1 MLHVRQEFNPKQQ
14 EIRKNGTMKKHL
26 SYLIAVFCFLSMS
39 QAQADVFPIDASQA
53 SKLGGYNPGAYNTTD
68 ALNAN
73 YQQIDKSYVQSL
85 DDVTKDEQIYD
96 ATVEEN
102 YAREGSIYNPHFM
115 LEKIVFEGNTVKD
128 IKESDLQNLALEVL
142 GEDVYFDELLEV
154 CSKVTNLY
162 RSKGYLTSY
171 ATVPPQ
177 RIVDGVATIKIV
189 ESKVGDMNI
198 EGEKWTRE
206 WYLKH
211 IIMGKAGLRQ
221 GDVFNAKNLQ
231 RAMKEINREDY
242 VQVQTEIERQKGG
255 DENTAI
261 TLNVRDRFPIN
272 FDVTYD
278 DYGRSYTGAQRV
290 SFLLGMHNL
299 TGLGD
304 KIYGGTILSNG
315 ATGWMAGY
323 SLPISSYGTRLSFD
337 FNDSHVRLKGP
348 YRNLGVRG
356 NAQSYF
362 FKLTQPL
369 VQTAKSDL
377 FFYTG
382 YDLVNA
388 NTSWRNNTGN
398 PERLSTYN
406 LNVWRSGFYGMTDD
420 NYGRWIG
427 NLGIDFGMGGN
438 GHGATQDTTFFKVSA
453 GATRVQRL
461 TARTAGIVRVNGMY
475 SPNKLFAAEQF
486 QLGGPYTLRGY
497 QPAELIGDYGV
508 SGTVEYRFPFPFLN
522 HISQKLDERVRLAIF
537 YDFGWIGEN
546 GNVYNY
552 PKSFLQSVGFGS
564 YLSFTDWLT
573 ASFGV
578 GFPLGEKKYG
588 ESTARFYFSVN
599 GDLDRLIPLRKP
611 QKL

>member
-1 MLHVRQEFNPKQQ
+1 
-14 EIRKNGTMKKHL
+14 MKKL
-26 SYLIAVFCFLSMS
+26 SYLIAVFCLVSM
-39 QAQADVFPIDASQA
+39 AQCNADPILTNTNANI
-53 SKLGGYNPGAYNTTD
+53 LGGYSPSAYNTSEN
-68 ALNAN
+68 LNSN
-73 YQQIDKSYVQSL
+73 YHEIDKSYVQSL
-85 DDVTKDEQIYD
+85 DEVTKDEQIYD

-102 YAREGSIYNPHFM
+102 YAREGSIYNPHFL
-115 LEKIVFEGNTVKD
+115 LEKIVFEGNTK
-128 IKESDLQNLALEVL
+128 IKTDELDKLALEAL

-154 CSKVTNLY
+154 ASKVTNLY

-189 ESKVGDMNI
+189 ESKVGEMNI

-211 IIMGKAGLRQ
+211 IIMGKAGLRE

-242 VQVQTEIERQKGG
+242 VQVQTEIERQKDG
-255 DENTAI
+255 DENTQI
-261 TLNVRDRFPIN
+261 TLNVKDRFPIN

-304 KIYGGTILSNG
+304 KIYGGSIISSG
-315 ATGWMAGY
+315 STGWMAGY
-323 SLPISSYGTRLSFD
+323 SLPVSSYGTRLSFD
-337 FNDSHVRLKGP
+337 FNDSHVRLGGP
-348 YRNLGVRG
+348 YKGLGVKG

-369 VQTAKSDL
+369 IQTAKSDL

-382 YDLVNA
+382 YDYVNA
-388 NTSWRNNTGN
+388 NTSWKNNLPN

-406 LNVWRSGFYGMTDD
+406 LHVWRSGLYGMTDD
-420 NYGRWIG
+420 SYGRWIG
-427 NLGIDFGMGGN
+427 NLGIDFGMGGD
-438 GHGATQDTTFFKVSA
+438 GHGAIQDTTFFKLTG

-461 TARTAGIVRVNGMY
+461 TARTAGIVRVNAMY
-475 SPNKLFAAEQF
+475 SPNKLYAAEQF

-508 SGTVEYRFPFPFLN
+508 SGTVEYRFPFPFLDK
-522 HISQKLDERVRLAIF
+522 ISTKLDERVRLAVF
-537 YDFGWIGEN
+537 YDYGWIGAN
-546 GNVYNY
+546 GDVYDY

-564 YLSFTDWLT
+564 YLTFTDWLT
-573 ASFGV
+573 AQIGV
-578 GFPLGEKKYG
+578 GFPLGSKKYG

-599 GDLDRLIPLRKP
+599 GDFDRIMQPKFHDSGASKSKQ
-611 QKL
+611 QKQEL

>member
-1 MLHVRQEFNPKQQ
+1 
-14 EIRKNGTMKKHL
+14 MKKHL
-26 SYLIAVFCFLSMS
+26 SYLIAVVCFLSMS
-39 QAQADVFPIDASQA
+39 QAQANIATDM
-53 SKLGGYNPGAYNTTD
+53 GGYNAGTFNTTQN
-68 ALNAN
+68 LNTN
-73 YQQIDKSYVQSL
+73 YQKIDKSYVQSL

-102 YAREGSIYNPHFM
+102 YSREGSIYNPHFL
-115 LEKIVFEGNTVKD
+115 LEKINFEGNTVKD

-142 GEDVYFDELLEV
+142 GEDIYFDELLEV

-231 RAMKEINREDY
+231 RAMKEINSEDY
-242 VQVQTEIERQKGG
+242 VQVQTEIEREKTG
-255 DENTAI
+255 DENTQI
-261 TLNVRDRFPIN
+261 TLNVRDRFPVNANVI
-272 FDVTYD
+272 YD

-304 KIYGGTILSNG
+304 KIYGGTAISSG
-315 ATGWMAGY
+315 STGWMAGY
-323 SLPISSYGTRLSFD
+323 SLPVSSYGTRLSFD
-337 FNDSHVRLKGP
+337 FNDSHVRLGGP
-348 YRNLGVRG
+348 YKGMGVKG

-382 YDLVNA
+382 YDLVRA
-388 NTSWRNNTGN
+388 NTTMAALGPGVNNDIADYT
-398 PERLSTYN
+398 LH
-406 LNVWRSGFYGMTDD
+406 VWRSGLYGMTDD
-420 NYGRWIG
+420 SYGRWIG

-438 GHGATQDTTFFKVSA
+438 SHVNASNSDTSFFKISG

-461 TARTAGIVRVNGMY
+461 TARTMGIVRANAMY

-486 QLGGPYTLRGY
+486 QIGGPYTLRGY

-522 HISQKLDERVRLAIF
+522 HLSQKLDERVRLAVF
-537 YDFGWIGEN
+537 YDFGLIGEN
-546 GNVYNY
+546 GHVYNY
-552 PKSFLQSVGFGS
+552 PHEFLQSVGCGA

-573 ASFGV
+573 AQVGV
-578 GFPLGEKKYG
+578 GFPLGKKYYN

-599 GDLDRLIPLRKP
+599 GDLDRLIPLRNP
-611 QKL
+611 QKI

>member
-1 MLHVRQEFNPKQQ
+1 
-14 EIRKNGTMKKHL
+14 MKKHL
-26 SYLIAVFCFLSMS
+26 SYLIAVACFLSI
-39 QAQADVFPIDASQA
+39 AQAKADNVMPATM
-53 SKLGGYNPGAYNTTD
+53 GGYNPAVYNTT
-68 ALNAN
+68 NSQ

-102 YAREGSIYNPHFM
+102 YSREGSIYNPHFL
-115 LEKIVFEGNTVKD
+115 LEKINFEGNTVKD
-128 IKESDLQNLALEVL
+128 IKESELQNLALEVL
-142 GEDVYFDELLEV
+142 GEDIYFDELLEV

-221 GDVFNAKNLQ
+221 GEVFNAKNLQ
-231 RAMKEINREDY
+231 RAMKEINKEDY
-242 VQVQTEIERQKGG
+242 VQVQTEIEREKGG
-255 DENTAI
+255 DENTQI
-261 TLNVRDRFPIN
+261 TLNVRDRFPIDLN
-272 FDVTYD
+272 VAYD

-290 SFLLGMHNL
+290 SILLGMHNL

-315 ATGWMAGY
+315 STGWMAGY
-323 SLPISSYGTRLSFD
+323 SLPVSSYGTRLSFD

-348 YRNLGVRG
+348 YSNMGVKG

-362 FKLTQPL
+362 FKLTHPL
-369 VQTAKSDL
+369 IQTAKSDL
-377 FFYTG
+377 FIYSG

-388 NTSWRNNTGN
+388 NTSAYNNTSH

-406 LNVWRSGFYGMTDD
+406 LHVWRSGLYGMTDD
-420 NYGRWIG
+420 SYGRWIG

-438 GHGATQDTTFFKVSA
+438 GHGAPQDTTFFKLTG

-461 TARTAGIVRVNGMY
+461 TARTVGIVRANAMY

-522 HISQKLDERVRLAIF
+522 HLSQKLDERVRLAIF
-537 YDFGWIGEN
+537 YDFGWLGEN
-546 GNVYNY
+546 GDVYNY
-552 PKSFLQSVGFGS
+552 PKQFLQSVGCGA

-573 ASFGV
+573 AQVGV

-599 GDLDRLIPLRKP
+599 SDLDRLIPLRNP
-611 QKL
+611 QKI

>member
-1 MLHVRQEFNPKQQ
+1 
-14 EIRKNGTMKKHL
+14 MKKHL
-26 SYLIAVFCFLSMS
+26 SYLIAVLCLASLS
-39 QAQADVFPIDASQA
+39 QVQTFADGVFPINAT
-53 SKLGGYNPGAYNTTD
+53 LGGYNPGTYNTSEIE
-68 ALNAN
+68 NQRN
-73 YQQIDKSYVQSL
+73 YQIDKSYVQSI

-102 YAREGSIYNPHFM
+102 QAREGVLYNPHFL
-115 LEKIVFEGNTVKD
+115 LEKINFEGNTK
-128 IKESDLQNLALEVL
+128 IKTSELEDLAREVL

-162 RSKGYLTSY
+162 HAKGYLTSY

-177 RIVDGVATIKIV
+177 RIVDGVATINIV
-189 ESKVGDMNI
+189 ESKVGALNI

-211 IIMGKAGLRQ
+211 IIMGKAGLRE

-242 VQVQTEIERQKGG
+242 VQVQTEIERQKDG
-255 DENTAI
+255 DENTEI

-304 KIYGGTILSNG
+304 KIYGGSIISSG

-323 SLPISSYGTRLSFD
+323 SLPVSSYGTRLSFD
-337 FNDSHVRLKGP
+337 FNDSHVRLGGP
-348 YRNLGVRG
+348 NYIKKANIKG

-362 FKLTQPL
+362 TKITHPL

-377 FFYTG
+377 YLYTG
-382 YDLVNA
+382 YDFVKA
-388 NTSWRNNTGN
+388 NTTAYGGKEHLADYS
-398 PERLSTYN
+398 LH
-406 LNVWRSGFYGMTDD
+406 VWRSGLYGMTDD
-420 NYGRWIG
+420 SYGRWIA

-438 GHGATQDTTFFKVSA
+438 GNSKYADTRFFKVT
-453 GATRVQRL
+453 GGLTRVQRL
-461 TARTAGIVRVNGMY
+461 FGRSFGIVRVNGQY
-475 SPNKLFAAEQF
+475 SPNDLYAAEQM
-486 QLGGPYTLRGY
+486 QIGGPYTLRGY

-508 SGTVEYRFPFPFLN
+508 SGTVEYRFPIPFLN
-522 HISQKLDERVRLAIF
+522 RIAPKIDERIKLAVF
-537 YDFGWIGEN
+537 YDYGWVGQHHN
-546 GNVYNY
+546 NY
-552 PKSFLQSVGFGS
+552 DHGFLHSVGCGT
-564 YLSFTDWLT
+564 YLTFTDWLT
-573 ASFGV
+573 AQLGL
-578 GFPLGEKKYG
+578 GFPLGHKYYG
-588 ESTARFYFSVN
+588 ENTARFYFSVN
-599 GDLDRLIPLRKP
+599 GDLDRILPLRNP